1 MEYADDIDIIARSRR
16 ALKVAFHSL
25 KRAAREMCLQINE
38 EKYNYLTTGVNK
50 NQSNYFKIEMFKFE
64 MVQSFTYF
72 CSLRDANNEI
82 SVEKEFYW
90 LIENSTD

>member
-1 MEYADDIDIIARSRR
+1 MEYADDFDIIARSRR
-16 ALKVAFHSL
+16 ASKVAFQSL
-25 KRAAREMCLQINE
+25 ERAAREMCLQINE

-72 CSLRDANNEI
+72 CSLRDANNDI